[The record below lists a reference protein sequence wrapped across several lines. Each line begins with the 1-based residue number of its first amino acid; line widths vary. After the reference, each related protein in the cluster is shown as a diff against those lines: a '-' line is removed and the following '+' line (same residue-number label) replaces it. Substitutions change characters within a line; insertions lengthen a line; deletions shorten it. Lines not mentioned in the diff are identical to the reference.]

1 MHECVCLERKTER
14 GREKRER
21 GGRGVQI
28 FKFDLV
34 CTDTGREGGV
44 WSIHLKSRGGVRKG
58 GGCSTVGLFYE

>member
-1 MHECVCLERKTER
+1 MRRER

-21 GGRGVQI
+21 GGWVGGRVGVQI

-44 WSIHLKSRGGVRKG
+44 WSIHLERTGVSERERRGV
-58 GGCSTVGLFYE
+58 CSTVGLFYE

>member
-14 GREKRER
+14 GREKRE
-21 GGRGVQI
+21 RGVQI

-44 WSIHLKSRGGVRKG
+44 WSIYLKSRGGRQKG
-58 GGCSTVGLFYE
+58 GGGGL